1 MRGTKERMGHWLDRL
16 PDAVTIVEVGPRDG
30 LQSANVNLPTAQK
43 VELIE
48 RLAAAGLRY
57 IEATSFVSPRA
68 VPHLA
73 DAEAVMAGVRRTPGV
88 RYLALIPNRRGLERA
103 LAARVDEVTLP
114 VSASDSHNRANLRR
128 PTAQVLARVPDLV
141 AMAHEAGVR
150 VRGGIATAFGCPFEG
165 EVPVERVVWV
175 ATRLVESG
183 VDVLSLADTTGMA
196 DPVQVARVVDAVR
209 AVLPEG
215 VPLGVHLHNTRGA
228 GLANALAALVAE
240 VTILDA
246 SVGGIGGCPF
256 APGATGNICTE
267 DLVHMLEQMGVAT
280 GVNLEALVE
289 TARWLEEA
297 LGYRLPGQV
306 MKAGPVAR

>member
-1 MRGTKERMGHWLDRL
+1 MEHWWEHL

-73 DAEAVMAGVRRTPGV
+73 DAEAVMADVHRVPGV
-88 RYLALIPNRRGLERA
+88 HYLALIPNRRGLERA
-103 LAARVDEVTLP
+103 IAAQVDEVTVP
-114 VSASDSHNRANLRR
+114 VSASDRHSQANLRR
-128 PTAQVLARVPDLV
+128 STEEVLAQVPDLV
-141 AMAHEAGVR
+141 ATAHAAGIR

-165 EVPVERVVWV
+165 VVPIERVIWV

-183 VDVLSLADTTGMA
+183 VDLVSLADTTGMA
-196 DPVQVARVVDAVR
+196 DPAQVARVVAAVR
-209 AVLPEG
+209 ATLPED

-228 GLANALAALVAE
+228 GLANALAALLAG
-240 VTILDA
+240 VTVLDA

-267 DLVHMLEQMGVAT
+267 DLVHMLERMGVAT
-280 GVNLEALVE
+280 GVNLEALID

-297 LGYRLPGQV
+297 LGYPLPGQV
-306 MKAGPVAR
+306 MKAGPVPR